1 MPNAQHSPASTKN
14 GAAKALKNG
23 SGKALKNG
31 AAKALTTGAGKP
43 STAGAA
49 TAATVSAQPSKHDP
63 GMDAL
68 GDLICRLNPY
78 TRLPTNPTTG
88 LSTGLMS
95 IGMLPSAQSG
105 YKADDPNS
113 TIACMGIEV
122 ERQYKPVWTFKGQE
136 QTVQAAVRIPY
147 RFPVYS
153 NNGKELLYWQT
164 EYLLLGF
171 VGGGGMG

>member
-1 MPNAQHSPASTKN
+1 MPNDQSDRAATQSGAGNSTTSS
-14 GAAKALKNG
+14 ATTDATAG
-23 SGKALKNG
+23 SGVN
-31 AAKALTTGAGKP
+31 AGM
-43 STAGAA
+43 S
-49 TAATVSAQPSKHDP
+49 
-63 GMDAL
+63 AL

-78 TRLPTNPTTG
+78 TRLPTNPNTG
-88 LSTGLMS
+88 LSTGFMS
-95 IGMLPSAQSG
+95 IGMLPSAQPG
-105 YKADDPNS
+105 YKANDPNS

-136 QTVQAAVRIPY
+136 QTVQAAIRIPY

-153 NNGKELLYWQT
+153 DGGKQLLYWQT